1 MPSVTHCNSSN
12 PTCGGYTNKRCG
24 QLVVIG
30 PFPHLLL
37 EGHTLSVGP
46 GGGSAAFAAAS
57 AAAPEAASITIV
69 NSGLPMGGCCVNV
82 GCVPSKFLIQAA
94 HVTSPH
100 NNSPPF
106 QGISNVTDRVT
117 DFAALTTQNRALVE
131 GLRREKYANVIAAL
145 DNVEY
150 IEGLGRLAR
159 RAGQLVV
166 EVRSGHEEQVPFKML
181 PADRVIIASGVRTS
195 LPSQLSDDLAKVDY
209 LTNERA
215 YFEPKRPESLIVL
228 GGGYIALEAAQMFA
242 RLGSKVT
249 ILQRSDYLL
258 SSLEHEIGNC
268 LAETLRGEGIDIQV
282 SIDIT
287 EVIADGDQVVVKGI
301 SRGNKTQ
308 RTFTASKLFLATGRR
323 ANTEHISD
331 FPIKLASTS
340 HGGLVV
346 SKTLQTSIPEVYAA
360 GDCVADSPQYV
371 YTAAAEGKLAALNAL
386 RTIQGREAERIDYS
400 AVPWVIFTSP
410 AVAGVGLDLTE
421 ARAKGI
427 DAEASSLPLALLP
440 RAIVQQSTRGF
451 VTLIR
456 DKSTDHVVGA
466 RVLAEEG
473 GELVMEASLSVRYN
487 IKAKD
492 LAAMYHPYLTW
503 NEAWKLA
510 ALGFNKDVKTLSCCA
525 T

>member
-1 MPSVTHCNSSN
+1 
-12 PTCGGYTNKRCG
+12 
-24 QLVVIG
+24 
-30 PFPHLLL
+30 
-37 EGHTLSVGP
+37 
-46 GGGSAAFAAAS
+46 
-57 AAAPEAASITIV
+57 
-69 NSGLPMGGCCVNV
+69 
-82 GCVPSKFLIQAA
+82 
-94 HVTSPH
+94 
-100 NNSPPF
+100 
-106 QGISNVTDRVT
+106 VT
-117 DFAALTTQNRALVE
+117 DFAALTAQNRALVE
-131 GLRREKYANVIAAL
+131 TLRREKYANVIASL

-166 EVRSGHEEQVPFKML
+166 EVRSGHEDQTPFKVL

-195 LPSQLSDDLAKVDY
+195 LPSQLFDDLAKVNY
-209 LTNERA
+209 LTNETA

-249 ILQRSDYLL
+249 VLQRSEYVL
-258 SSLEHEIGNC
+258 SSLEHDISIG
-268 LAETLRGEGIDIQV
+268 LAESLKGEGIDVQV
-282 SIDIT
+282 NIDIT
-287 EVIADGDQVVVKGI
+287 EVIADGDKVVVRGI
-301 SRGNKTQ
+301 SRKTK
-308 RTFTASKLFLATGRR
+308 RTFTASRLFVATGRR

-331 FPIKLASTS
+331 LPIKLASTA
-340 HGGLVV
+340 HGGFVV
-346 SKTLQTSIPEVYAA
+346 SNTLQTSIPEVYAA

-386 RTIQGREAERIDYS
+386 RTIHGREQEEIDYS

-410 AVAGVGLDLTE
+410 AVAGVGLDLRE

-440 RAIVQQSTRGF
+440 RAIVQQNTRGF

-456 DKSTDHVVGA
+456 DKSDDRIVGA

-473 GELVMEASLSVRYN
+473 GELVMETSLSVRYK

-510 ALGFNKDVKTLSCCA
+510 ALGFSKDVKTLSCCA